1 MITRIWTDP
10 EIIGRIYLQICR
22 LQFQNFTS
30 ENEKNEI
37 FKYLFALMHKLH
49 AIKYHLEN
57 YQRIEKKEHKVA
69 LKKFRKNPN
78 STVEAFDLIFEFEGF
93 LFQVKSS
100 LDMLVKLL
108 DPILGKGFVRTKTFA
123 KKGKSIIKGLEQL
136 KNKKQIIAERVDN
149 FIELI
154 KSDKDNW
161 LEKVI
166 DYRDELNHSQG
177 LSNFK
182 FMPKKLKNGQIVPA
196 EPIFKGIQV
205 VPFLQAVYRANI
217 EFSQD
222 FFCYALFLRMPEFI
236 LLGKDSEE
244 NSRNYFNNSP
254 GSQFARYSWF
264 PKKNNHREDKLQH
277 SQQGRL

>member
-1 MITRIWTDP
+1 
-10 EIIGRIYLQICR
+10 
-22 LQFQNFTS
+22 
-30 ENEKNEI
+30 
-37 FKYLFALMHKLH
+37 
-49 AIKYHLEN
+49 
-57 YQRIEKKEHKVA
+57 
-69 LKKFRKNPN
+69 
-78 STVEAFDLIFEFEGF
+78 
-93 LFQVKSS
+93 
-100 LDMLVKLL
+100 MLVKLL
-108 DPILGKGFVRTKTFA
+108 DPILGKGYVRTKTFA

-161 LEKVI
+161 LERVI
-166 DYRDELNHSQG
+166 DYRDELNHFQG

-182 FMPKKLKNGQIVPA
+182 FMPKKLKKEQIVPQK
-196 EPIFKGIQV
+196 PIFKGIQV

-222 FFCYALFLRMPEFI
+222 FFCYALFLRMPEFF

-254 GSQFARYSWF
+254 GSRFAQYFWF
-264 PKKNNHREDKLQH
+264 IKNKNHSESEPQH
-277 SQQGRL
+277 SQGHS